1 MHCTCPY
8 AQDGKK
14 CKHEAAVLLEIFGE
28 EAVMGDMHNDED
40 EWDEEDDYDD
50 GDEYDDY
57 DEYYETRIYQ
67 DHEILGPLE
76 KKTKSEI
83 LDMIALALEDSS
95 TYDCFLRVID
105 NDQKI
110 ENIKNMIIANISS
123 YLEIQ
128 PNKYQDIYAA
138 IQKLHDIHLD
148 N

>member
-1 MHCTCPY
+1 
-8 AQDGKK
+8 
-14 CKHEAAVLLEIFGE
+14 
-28 EAVMGDMHNDED
+28 
-40 EWDEEDDYDD
+40 
-50 GDEYDDY
+50 
-57 DEYYETRIYQ
+57 
-67 DHEILGPLE
+67 
-76 KKTKSEI
+76 
-83 LDMIALALEDSS
+83 MIALALEDSS